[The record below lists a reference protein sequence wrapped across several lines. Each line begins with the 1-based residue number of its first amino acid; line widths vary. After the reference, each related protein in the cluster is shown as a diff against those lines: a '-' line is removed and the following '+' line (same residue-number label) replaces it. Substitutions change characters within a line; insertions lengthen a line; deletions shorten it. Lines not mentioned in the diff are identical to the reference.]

1 MSQENEQAVSMNEIY
16 ENFKKELGHYPH
28 TVQQLLS
35 YSKQKNYPYK
45 FVDYNK
51 FWPQRPNPEIKPKIK
66 PVNSNDYKRNSVDGG
81 SKEETQDSGK
91 TTEKK
96 MQIQMKVT
104 MIITLMEMTAIRMKP
119 KMKNQKIIDEK
130 EKTLFGL

>member
-1 MSQENEQAVSMNEIY
+1 MIINAIQLMVVA
-16 ENFKKELGHYPH
+16 KKKH
-28 TVQQLLS
+28 
-35 YSKQKNYPYK
+35 
-45 FVDYNK
+45 
-51 FWPQRPNPEIKPKIK
+51 KIL
-66 PVNSNDYKRNSVDGG
+66 VKRL
-81 SKEETQDSGK
+81 
-91 TTEKK
+91 KK

>member
-1 MSQENEQAVSMNEIY
+1 MIINAIQLMVVA
-16 ENFKKELGHYPH
+16 KKKHKIL
-28 TVQQLLS
+28 VKQL
-35 YSKQKNYPYK
+35 
-45 FVDYNK
+45 
-51 FWPQRPNPEIKPKIK
+51 
-66 PVNSNDYKRNSVDGG
+66 
-81 SKEETQDSGK
+81 
-91 TTEKK
+91 KK

>member
-1 MSQENEQAVSMNEIY
+1 MTQENEQTVSMDEIY

-51 FWPQRPNPEIKPKIK
+51 FWPQRPNPEIKPKNK
-66 PVNSNDYKRNSVDGG
+66 A
-81 SKEETQDSGK
+81 SK
-91 TTEKK
+91 
-96 MQIQMKVT
+96 
-104 MIITLMEMTAIRMKP
+104 
-119 KMKNQKIIDEK
+119 
-130 EKTLFGL
+130 F